1 MAVSNT
7 GKKWTTEDDNM
18 LVCKYLQGYG
28 YEAISEVLGR
38 TVDAVQC
45 RLVKVYIYPLMRNI
59 FYTDKNTF
67 NKLSLNGY
75 DSIILRYSTFYK
87 IEPRDFSRFL
97 RYVDKN
103 IKQPSVSDKQTLNL
117 PINSKVDNSKI
128 DVDNSKVDNSKIDV
142 DNEFLNKLK
151 EADKYK
157 LNYYK
162 YKYLYRLQIIHNILK

>member
-1 MAVSNT
+1 
-7 GKKWTTEDDNM
+7 
-18 LVCKYLQGYG
+18 
-28 YEAISEVLGR
+28 
-38 TVDAVQC
+38 
-45 RLVKVYIYPLMRNI
+45 MRNI

-103 IKQPSVSDKQTLNL
+103 IKQPSVSDKQGLNL

-128 DVDNSKVDNSKIDV
+128 DVGNSKVDNSKIDV